1 MRHILLVAH
10 SKLSRPLIM
19 KISGALIRV
28 VMDRF
33 GDELKQEIYIA
44 FDTIISNL
52 NVATLAPQLQST
64 FTRALL
70 QPEEQN
76 EDTSLRT
83 LVAELLIKTLKQ
95 KPRVEQVIREL
106 EGAAAK
112 IDLESLTV
120 PNANTLRAI
129 TYCEA
134 LLLRFFSGKEIS
146 TNSRSSLLKQ
156 F

>member
-33 GDELKQEIYIA
+33 GDELKHEIYIA

-70 QPEEQN
+70 QPEEQSD
-76 EDTSLRT
+76 DTSLRT
-83 LVAELLIKTLKQ
+83 LVAELLIKTLK
-95 KPRVEQVIREL
+95 
-106 EGAAAK
+106 
-112 IDLESLTV
+112 
-120 PNANTLRAI
+120 
-129 TYCEA
+129 
-134 LLLRFFSGKEIS
+134 
-146 TNSRSSLLKQ
+146 
-156 F
+156 

>member
-1 MRHILLVAH
+1 MSFRT
-10 SKLSRPLIM
+10 
-19 KISGALIRV
+19 
-28 VMDRF
+28 F
-33 GDELKQEIYIA
+33 C
-44 FDTIISNL
+44 DTIISNL